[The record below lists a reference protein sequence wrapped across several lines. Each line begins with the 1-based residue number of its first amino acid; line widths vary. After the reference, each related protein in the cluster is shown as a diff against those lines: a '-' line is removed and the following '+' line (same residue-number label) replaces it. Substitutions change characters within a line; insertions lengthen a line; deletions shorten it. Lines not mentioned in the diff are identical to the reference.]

1 MLWSHLG
8 KYALCFNKDLSE
20 GCMSR
25 FGRIPDDTALY
36 NAYDLAEDLVKQSD
50 KQSADDTC
58 ARSSICPE
66 HDSLRSI

>member
-1 MLWSHLG
+1 MLCSHLH
-8 KYALCFNKDLSE
+8 KYDLCFYKELNG

-25 FGRIPDDTALY
+25 FGRIPDDTTLY
-36 NAYDLAEDLVKQSD
+36 NASDLAEGLVKQSD

-66 HDSLRSI
+66 QDSLRNI

>member
-1 MLWSHLG
+1 
-8 KYALCFNKDLSE
+8 
-20 GCMSR
+20 MSR

-36 NAYDLAEDLVKQSD
+36 NASDFAEDFVKQSG

-66 HDSLRSI
+66 KILSASSEAYELFPFALANE